1 MTATLGFTPLGDR
14 IFVKADAPAEKVG
27 NLFIPSAAAAKRQ
40 KEIGC
45 TGIVRHIGPGML
57 MKTGSRW
64 PMPDVRVGDRVI
76 YLDQLWPTV
85 KIGDEELVS
94 LRDDG
99 LLAVVENDV

>member
-1 MTATLGFTPLGDR
+1 MSFTPLGDR
-14 IFVKADAPAEKVG
+14 IFVKADAPASMSRGGLFLPPATAALLRKEKG
-27 NLFIPSAAAAKRQ
+27 L
-40 KEIGC
+40 

-57 MKTGSRW
+57 TKDGGRW

-76 YLDQLWPTV
+76 YLDQPWSTV